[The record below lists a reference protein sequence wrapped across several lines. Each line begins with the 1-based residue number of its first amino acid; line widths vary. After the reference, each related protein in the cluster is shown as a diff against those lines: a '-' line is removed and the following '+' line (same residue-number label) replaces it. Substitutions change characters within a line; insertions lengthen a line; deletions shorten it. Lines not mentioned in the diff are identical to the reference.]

1 VFLQGQFNLL
11 FQKRKSKVPSTLRK
25 SNAANKVQPFNTR
38 REERAKHTLKVWGKS
53 DEATIMIRSPL
64 FLFPCIDI
72 LSFIPPSLTHKA
84 RERERSR
91 SEHLDTKEERERRL
105 KGGKER
111 EGLQRMQP
119 HTSVLAQWYCL
130 SHSYFLFTHTHNS
143 LSGEKQLCTWGKK
156 KKRGVEINKE

>member
-1 VFLQGQFNLL
+1 VFPQGQFNLL

-84 RERERSR
+84 RERERNR

-119 HTSVLAQWYCL
+119 THLSVGTMV
-130 SHSYFLFTHTHNS
+130 LFITLLFFIHTHTHTTVFRGKNS
-143 LSGEKQLCTWGKK
+143 CAHGGKK
-156 KKRGVEINKE
+156 KEEVWK